1 MVILDDGAYR
11 QVSVGKLGVCGIRA
25 DTDALRCI
33 GSRTKRDPAHEVL
46 KGDSEWDQVR
56 VGNTNICAVS
66 MDSVL
71 HCTGGLGMHIP
82 AHVEVY

>member
-1 MVILDDGAYR
+1 MLLDDGAYR
-11 QVSVGKLGVCGIRA
+11 QVSVGKVGVCGIRA
-25 DTDALRCI
+25 DTDALRCV
-33 GSRTKRDPAHEVL
+33 GARSKRDPALDVH

-71 HCTGGLGMHIP
+71 HCTGGLGKQIP
-82 AHVEVY
+82 ADVEVY